1 MQAAGTTG
9 AAENA
14 RPSLRDGFHAYG
26 ALSPVS
32 GLIATVVSGII
43 ITRGLGASFGAPGPH
58 AFASAPSRSSAHPK
72 EHPRDTLRLL
82 AAIAS
87 PPRVS

>member
-9 AAENA
+9 AAEIT
-14 RPSLRDGFHAYG
+14 RPSLRDGFHAYR

-32 GLIATVVSGII
+32 GLIATVVGGII
-43 ITRGLGASFGAPGPH
+43 ITRELDASIGAPGPH
-58 AFASAPSRSSAHPK
+58 AFASASRRSSTQPK
-72 EHPRDTLRLL
+72 LRCDMT
-82 AAIAS
+82 AAIA